1 MSTLLLIALL
11 PFVLIALALH
21 GVYEAKHTIK
31 EQQKEISSLSD
42 RIDRLASKLSALEKT
57 ETGNRH
63 VDISASTIDGEYA
76 EKSSDESQPP
86 VYIPPTNAATTSPEQ
101 TPPAHVY
108 QSEERPGKRERG
120 RGGLESIIG
129 ENILS
134 KTGILILV
142 IGLGFFV
149 KYAIDNDWITETGR
163 TVMGILAGFI
173 LWGIAFRIRNAY
185 RNFSSVLAGG
195 GFAVEF
201 VTVGLAYNYYSLF
214 PSWVAFTILITITAV
229 MTLASLRLD
238 RMELALIATAGGFVA
253 PFLTGSSDGSF
264 ITLCSYMLI
273 LDMGMAVV
281 AIRRNWHVISMTCIA
296 ITYPILLIAHFSSI
310 TNSES
315 VGALFACAY
324 FLIFY
329 AVMAFS
335 TWRCIRGA
343 FPSGWLPVFTAV
355 NDIAFFCTA
364 YFLFAEDKTLTAYRS
379 LVPFVVSAFSL
390 AVLAIYLKNS
400 KISELR
406 QATSNG
412 IKRTVNSCLML
423 YGWAGILFFLAGCAV
438 CLYQYCKGDISYMA
452 FTGITI
458 LTLTAVLPTNLS
470 GIYIRCLFPGICALL
485 YLIQTVFH
493 GQGIDSLIFAGVNL
507 AFFALL
513 LVIFLRDN
521 KRGACAGKKSEKSS
535 IVYLNICLSLT
546 LPAAAYL
553 ILDGTGASRW
563 WNTCFSLTV
572 AAVATLQMIAGMR
585 MHIKNLRILALASY
599 AVVVVKL
606 LLNDVWTMPPVSR
619 ICVFI
624 LLGVLLLAVS
634 FLYQKLKETVFKAD
648 GENSDRDRIPR
659 QDEC

>member
-1 MSTLLLIALL
+1 MSILLLIALL
-11 PFVLIALALH
+11 PFVLIAIALH

-31 EQQKEISSLSD
+31 EQQKEITSLSD
-42 RIDRLASKLSALEKT
+42 KIDRLASKLSAFEKT
-57 ETGNRH
+57 ETGERH
-63 VDISASTIDGEYA
+63 VDICASTIDGEYA

-101 TPPAHVY
+101 TPPEHIY
-108 QSEERPGKRERG
+108 QPEERPGKRERE

-253 PFLTGSSDGSF
+253 PFLAGSSDGSF

-296 ITYPILLIAHFSSI
+296 ITYPILLIAHFSSV

-343 FPSGWLPVFTAV
+343 FPSGWLLVFTAV

-379 LVPFVVSAFSL
+379 LVPFAVSAFSF

-470 GIYIRCLFPGICALL
+470 GIYIRRLFPGICALL
-485 YLIQTVFH
+485 YIIQTIFH
-493 GQGIDSLIFAGVNL
+493 GQGIASIIFTGINF

-513 LVIFLRDN
+513 LILFLRDN
-521 KRGACAGKKSEKSS
+521 KRGAFAGKKSDKSS

-585 MHIKNLRILALASY
+585 RHIKNLRMLALASY

-606 LLNDVWTMPPVSR
+606 MLNDVWTMPPVSR

-648 GENSDRDRIPR
+648 DENSDRDRIPR